1 MVSSVWWN
9 AYCII
14 KVLNSYTRKTSFIC
28 IPPKTFGLT
37 IFHLNW
43 KAVFQYL
50 VILQSKISPFNS
62 AVISPW
68 PHVWF
73 LDKVFHVKLQYFSIL
88 PLYLSCCNQI
98 TWTFWQQC
106 PIGRFQTLLRESVKF
121 LNFEKFLWSCDSP
134 WK

>member
-1 MVSSVWWN
+1 MVRSVWRN
-9 AYCII
+9 AYCFI
-14 KVLNSYTRKTSFIC
+14 KVFNLYARKTSLIC
-28 IPPKTFGLT
+28 IASKTFGLT
-37 IFHLNW
+37 IFYSNL

-62 AVISPW
+62 TVISPW

-73 LDKVFHVKLQYFSIL
+73 LDKVFHVKLQYFGIL

-106 PIGRFQTLLRESVKF
+106 PIGRFQTLLRENVKF
-121 LNFEKFLWSCDSP
+121 LKFEIFYDHVIRLRN
-134 WK
+134 